1 MKNTI
6 LLISLL
12 KRALG
17 VFFLVLNYLSY
28 GLMVKVAADA
38 DLTATERVFYPILIY
53 LAGWILVIAGVYLAG
68 PEIIDKIKYY
78 FKLAW
83 RTVFK
88 KNNDN
93 QT

>member
-1 MKNTI
+1 MK
-6 LLISLL
+6 
-12 KRALG
+12 
-17 VFFLVLNYLSY
+17 
-28 GLMVKVAADA
+28 VKVHWIIDGVAEIDA
-38 DLTATERVFYPILIY
+38 DTPEDSERVFYPILIY